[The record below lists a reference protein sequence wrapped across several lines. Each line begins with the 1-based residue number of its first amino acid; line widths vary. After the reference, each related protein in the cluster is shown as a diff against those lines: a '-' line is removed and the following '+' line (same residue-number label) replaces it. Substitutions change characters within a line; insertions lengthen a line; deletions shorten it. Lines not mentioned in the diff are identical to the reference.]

1 MFKPCLT
8 NFIARNFYKHMKI
21 LLTGV
26 TGYIG
31 KRLLIQLLG
40 EPHQVVCCVRD
51 RFRFNALAYAETKGS
66 LEVIEIDFTNKESLA
81 AVPKDIDA
89 AYYLIHSMSDATG
102 DFEEAEKKSAENF
115 KHCIEQT
122 SCRQVIY
129 LTGLVNEHK
138 TSKHLASRKMVEDI
152 LQSQVYALTS
162 LRAGIIVGSGSAS
175 FEIIR
180 DLAEKLPVMITPKW
194 INTRSQPIAVRNVIQ
209 FMVGVL
215 GRQDCYNQV
224 FDIGGTDV
232 LTYKQMLL
240 QYAAVRKL
248 KRYIWSLPVMTPR
261 LSSYWLYFIT
271 STSFPLAQNLVQ
283 SMKVDVI
290 VRPNDLAQRLGISLL
305 SYRQA
310 IELAFDKI
318 KQDDVMSTWHDSFT
332 ESFHR
337 RRIANFINIP
347 NDGCFKDKRSSPVS
361 QETAT
366 LKKIFSIGGSSGWY
380 YGNFFWMIRG
390 LADRMV
396 GGVGLRRGRRHAH
409 TLEPG
414 DPVDFWRVLYAST
427 EEKRL
432 LLFAE
437 MKLPGEAWLE
447 FEIKDGMLY
456 QTATFRPLG
465 LAGRLYWWAVWPFH
479 GFIFNGMLRKLCE

>member
-1 MFKPCLT
+1 
-8 NFIARNFYKHMKI
+8 
-21 LLTGV
+21 
-26 TGYIG
+26 
-31 KRLLIQLLG
+31 
-40 EPHQVVCCVRD
+40 
-51 RFRFNALAYAETKGS
+51 
-66 LEVIEIDFTNKESLA
+66 
-81 AVPKDIDA
+81 
-89 AYYLIHSMSDATG
+89 
-102 DFEEAEKKSAENF
+102 
-115 KHCIEQT
+115 
-122 SCRQVIY
+122 
-129 LTGLVNEHK
+129 
-138 TSKHLASRKMVEDI
+138 
-152 LQSQVYALTS
+152 
-162 LRAGIIVGSGSAS
+162 
-175 FEIIR
+175 
-180 DLAEKLPVMITPKW
+180 
-194 INTRSQPIAVRNVIQ
+194 
-209 FMVGVL
+209 
-215 GRQDCYNQV
+215 
-224 FDIGGTDV
+224 
-232 LTYKQMLL
+232 
-240 QYAAVRKL
+240 
-248 KRYIWSLPVMTPR
+248 
-261 LSSYWLYFIT
+261 
-271 STSFPLAQNLVQ
+271 
-283 SMKVDVI
+283 
-290 VRPNDLAQRLGISLL
+290 
-305 SYRQA
+305 
-310 IELAFDKI
+310 
-318 KQDDVMSTWHDSFT
+318 MSTWHDSFT